1 MEGQTGGSPTFFSLE
16 ISRRALA
23 QPRNLPRNLHMVP
36 LAHVSKKV
44 SFEATREAPQMNN
57 LQVSNVCCKS
67 IRWRATNRR
76 MEKVIRKYAS
86 LDALKADEYRDWQQ
100 LPVHER
106 MKAVADITLAAYQMK
121 EPAPDVRRLQRTL
134 VHLQRPER

>member
-1 MEGQTGGSPTFFSLE
+1 
-16 ISRRALA
+16 
-23 QPRNLPRNLHMVP
+23 MVP